1 MSETKHVNKVI
12 YGGDTLI
19 DVSLDTVEVSDVR
32 SGVAFHTP
40 DGAPAVGTNT
50 NDSDTSDA
58 TAASSEI
65 LAGKTAYVRGSKV
78 TGVMV
83 DNGSVAG
90 VISTKSG
97 EYTVPIGYHDGSGKV
112 GIDQTEQTKLIPSN
126 IREGISI
133 LGVVGS
139 MSGSESVVAETR
151 NVTPATTAQVITPGT
166 GYNYLS
172 QVNVAAIPYVETD
185 NAAGGKTV
193 TIG

>member
-58 TAASSEI
+58 TAASSEV